1 MKKIVRLLLV
11 LLVIAGLSGRL
22 SAEYLDV
29 GDDPDKIQIANTM
42 QLSVPVDY
50 EFKGWSP
57 DGEFFAFARRVHVPL
72 NGPPPTNKFDQTLI
86 YNKMG
91 QQVKALDGAA
101 LLWIPNSTSLIMI
114 DGRYELFQ
122 YNLKTN
128 LRKDLDI
135 AFVSKV
141 SVKCIVPE
149 TGDLI
154 YTIGYKI
161 YRYNF
166 TTEKSEL
173 IYQSSNLWGD
183 VINSISKDD
192 LIFEYRE
199 SKYNVFLYRYNMAI
213 KKLSRFS
220 TTTIHSDSYV
230 FRTSFNKVIIYFD
243 GDEWEKF
250 IDDKGSAAFNFS
262 SSVFQTSQ
270 KKFDEYPIG
279 AHLDFSSFAPNGNI
293 IAASVCKFNSDKGEF
308 YFSDIYLVN
317 RSGKMTKFTDTIDKK
332 ELVLGW
338 SPQGNKIIY
347 CDSRDVLAYFEDALT
362 KYFMI
367 NLFKK

>member
-1 MKKIVRLLLV
+1 MKKIVGLLLG
-11 LLVIAGLSGRL
+11 LLVIAGFSGHL
-22 SAEYLDV
+22 WAEYLDV
-29 GDDPDKIQIANTM
+29 GDDPERLQIASTV
-42 QLSVPVDY
+42 QIAVPVDY

-122 YNLKTN
+122 YNLKTS

-173 IYQSSNLWGD
+173 IFQSSNLWGN

-192 LIFEYRE
+192 LIFEYEE
-199 SKYNVFLYRYNMAI
+199 SEHNQFLYKYNI
-213 KKLSRFS
+213 STKKLSKFFS
-220 TTTIHSDSYV
+220 TTIQSKIHL
-230 FRTSFNKVIIYFD
+230 FRTNTNKVIIYFD

-250 IDDKGSAAFNFS
+250 IDEKGDSVIQFT
-262 SSVFQTSQ
+262 SSVFKTPKRYEEFST
-270 KKFDEYPIG
+270 Y
-279 AHLDFSSFAPNGNI
+279 AHIDYLSFAPNGRI
-293 IAASVCKFNSDKGEF
+293 FAATVGKFDDEVSDILS
-308 YFSDIYLVN
+308 SDIYLINQV
-317 RSGKMTKFTDTIDKK
+317 SKMKKLTATPDKK

-338 SPQGNKIIY
+338 SPQGNKLIY
-347 CDSRDVLAYFEDALT
+347 CNSDNLYYYENINT
-362 KYFMI
+362 KYNMI
-367 NLFKK
+367 KLIKK